1 MISRFDFFAS
11 LPPRRNS
18 TGIIYHSDYLKH
30 DTGPHPENKERLIS
44 IISHLK
50 KTGMLDKLE
59 LIKPGP
65 AELNELQYIHHPD
78 YIEKVRRSSE
88 MKLQLDPDTI
98 LSRESFEVATLAAG
112 GAIKAVDAV
121 LDTINSSFALVR
133 PPGHHAMPGRGMGF
147 CIFNNVAIAAR
158 HAQKKG
164 MKRVLIV
171 DWDVHH
177 GNGTQEAFYDDPS
190 VLYFSTH
197 EYPHFPGTG
206 WMDEV
211 GKGEGMG
218 YTINVPLPAGTDDSG
233 FIAAFE
239 EILLTAAIEF
249 APDMVL
255 VSAGFDASY
264 SDGLARMKMSVHG
277 FAVLASI
284 VRYIAKESCGGR
296 LAAVLEGGYNTT
308 LLAHSV
314 ASVLDVFM
322 GKEPLRKGRSTP
334 DPNVRRRLDD
344 VKNIQSQ
351 FWHLR

>member
-1 MISRFDFFAS
+1 MPTQKNR
-11 LPPRRNS
+11 

-30 DTGPHPENKERLIS
+30 DTGLHPENKERLIS
-44 IISHLK
+44 TISHLK
-50 KTGMLDKLE
+50 KTGMLDKLG
-59 LIKPGP
+59 LIKPRR
-65 AELNELQYIHHPD
+65 AELNELQYIHHRD

-88 MKLQLDPDTI
+88 MKLRLDHETI

-112 GAIKAVDAV
+112 GAITAVDAV
-121 LDTINSSFALVR
+121 LDTIDSSFALVR
-133 PPGHHAMPGRGMGF
+133 PPGHHAMAGRGMGF

-211 GKGEGMG
+211 GEGEGIG
-218 YTINVPLPAGTDDSG
+218 YNINVPLPAGTDDSG
-233 FIAAFE
+233 FVASFE
-239 EILLTAAIEF
+239 EILHPAAIEF
-249 APDMVL
+249 APDIVL
-255 VSAGFDASY
+255 VSAGFDASEN
-264 SDGLARMKMSVHG
+264 DGLAWMKMSVHG

-284 VRYIAKESCGGR
+284 VRSIAKESCGGR
-296 LAAVLEGGYNTT
+296 LAAVLEGGYNTI
-308 LLAHSV
+308 LLAQSV

-322 GKEPLRKGRSTP
+322 GKEPMRKGQSTP
-334 DPNVRRRLDD
+334 DPKVRGRLDD
-344 VKNIQSQ
+344 VKKIQSQ